1 MPRVA
6 LVSLVALTLALLT
19 GPAFAFQCPKL
30 ISELSDATSIRY
42 DPAAAAAKEKAAQA
56 SKLHGEGK
64 HEESVKA
71 AQDGLAML
79 GVKK

>member
-42 DPAAAAAKEKAAQA
+42 DPAAAPAAI
-56 SKLHGEGK
+56 S
-64 HEESVKA
+64 
-71 AQDGLAML
+71 
-79 GVKK
+79 